1 MASVVTVSRFIL
13 TRVHSSLHCGSLFSS
28 TFTCRFVYHPQLNL
42 FVLAISTYLYSYTLL
57 FHWSEVCIFFARYIT
72 ILTIGS
78 MTLSGVAYVHQPLD
92 YHLCKIHCMSF
103 FFSSPEPVS
112 QLLSEAVICF
122 VHCLHHHLLLQL
134 HCNHWKCSNI
144 ASAVA
149 YYIYTLCKHF
159 PMYSYPCTI
168 YNNYILLY
176 CLTEALCIHYAH
188 KGLSQLQLAVLLF
201 KDNEFLCIVH

>member
-78 MTLSGVAYVHQPLD
+78 MTLSGVAYVHLPLD

-112 QLLSEAVICF
+112 QLATQRGGYMLCSLSPPPPPATAALQSLEMQQYCFCSGLLYVYIC
-122 VHCLHHHLLLQL
+122 
-134 HCNHWKCSNI
+134 N
-144 ASAVA
+144 
-149 YYIYTLCKHF
+149 HF
-159 PMYSYPCTI
+159 PMCSYPFTI
-168 YNNYILLY
+168 I
-176 CLTEALCIHYAH
+176 TTF
-188 KGLSQLQLAVLLF
+188 S
-201 KDNEFLCIVH
+201 CIV